1 MIVQSRLGR
10 VKKPKLTKIALTTS
24 SMRLKEVMKVNN
36 PKKLSVSSDEETAI
50 SSDSGVLADR
60 LILWAGET
68 AADKD
73 KWSLAVTPCHWVLE
87 VSFTQGLN

>member
-50 SSDSGVLADR
+50 TSDSGVLADR
-60 LILWAGET
+60 LILWAGRLLLT
-68 AADKD
+68 RI
-73 KWSLAVTPCHWVLE
+73 SGHWLSPHVI
-87 VSFTQGLN
+87 GC